1 MVSGAGRANLWVALC
16 YRAPVSRRRWFLAA
30 EVLVAAV
37 LGTWLVA
44 VVVAGVRVRG
54 FAVTT
59 SDFQDY
65 CFAVKSF
72 ADGRFDLWPSQRTVL
87 AGALPGALM
96 PTMGAIGALTTAS
109 VISAVGW
116 VAALFLW
123 ARAIGGRRAG
133 WLTVAWVPCFGSLV
147 LLSRTVSF
155 YPEVML
161 IQVATAAAVSGA
173 IARGGAG
180 WSLAAS
186 VCFYLLPLADLR
198 SVTLVVALLP
208 GAVLGGA
215 LARLPWWGRVVAACG
230 PVLAVVL
237 AWETGAWSYP
247 ANPASLQ
254 SAVHRYAEDAGRLAG
269 VSWPLP
275 RWEDSPAFI
284 WGHGSPLTLLDALR
298 FLGEVDGSRPV
309 SMSEGWF
316 RQPGGGELYAM
327 RMPIA
332 VATVVAVLV
341 AARKWRRAA
350 ALVLTVTPF
359 LVLLR
364 SAALTLPHPRQ
375 LALGSAPLP
384 LLFGLAT
391 GALLLGFDRLRRR
404 APESMSWLRR
414 ERVGPTAAVLVV
426 VAVVAIVAG
435 WLPSIYAPDARWRG
449 ALVAD
454 DEPRESLRVARGEM
468 AADPRRLCA
477 KVLIEDAER
486 GLSIE
491 VPWFEGVR
499 E

>member
-1 MVSGAGRANLWVALC
+1 M
-16 YRAPVSRRRWFLAA
+16 
-30 EVLVAAV
+30 LVAAL

-44 VVVAGVRVRG
+44 FVVAGVRVRG

-87 AGALPGALM
+87 AGALPGLLM
-96 PTMGAIGALTTAS
+96 PSMGAIGALTTAS
-109 VISAVGW
+109 LLATVGW
-116 VAALFLW
+116 AAALFLW

-133 WLTVAWVPCFGSLV
+133 WLTLAWVPCFGSLV

-161 IQVATAAAVSGA
+161 VQVATAATVAGAV
-173 IARGGAG
+173 ARGGVA
-180 WSLAAS
+180 WSVAAS
-186 VCFYLLPLADLR
+186 LCFYLLPLADLR

-215 LARLPWWGRVVAACG
+215 LARLPGWGRFVAASG
-230 PVLAVVL
+230 PMLAVVL

-247 ANPASLQ
+247 ADPASLQ
-254 SAVHRYAEDAGRLAG
+254 SAVHRYAEDAARLAG
-269 VSWPLP
+269 VSWSLP
-275 RWEDSPAFI
+275 RWEDSRPFV
-284 WGHGSPLTLLDALR
+284 WGRGSPLTLIDAVAFLR
-298 FLGEVDGSRPV
+298 EVERTRPAA
-309 SMSEGWF
+309 MTENWF

-327 RMPIA
+327 RVPIA
-332 VATVVAVLV
+332 VAMVAALLV
-341 AARKWRRAA
+341 AARKWRRAL
-350 ALVLTVTPF
+350 ALVLTVAPF

-391 GALLLGFDRLRRR
+391 AAILLGFDRLRRR
-404 APESMSWLRR
+404 APESMSWMRR
-414 ERVGPTAAVLVV
+414 ERVGPTAAVVLVLV
-426 VAVVAIVAG
+426 VVAIVAG
-435 WLPSIYAPDARWRG
+435 WLPSLYAPDARWRG
-449 ALVAD
+449 QLVSD
-454 DEPRESLRVARGEM
+454 DEPRESLRVARGQLPF
-468 AADPRRLCA
+468 DPRRLCA
-477 KVLIEDAER
+477 KVLIEDAAL
-486 GLSIE
+486 GMSIE
-491 VPWFEGVR
+491 VPWFGAVR